1 MTMTWAELI
10 LATAAATVGVAILL
24 VGLRYAERRAFTHA
38 LSTEAIEE
46 GPVFLFENRT
56 LIDAT
61 PDAQAMISAH
71 VDHMDDL
78 DAVLHVLSPH
88 FPDLQTE
95 LAGEL
100 PDQIRIESATHD
112 QLWIDIRKH
121 SDKLRIA
128 VKATHRADKLSASD
142 LIANDVQLSELT
154 MLRNMTQHNPQLIW
168 QEDSDGR
175 LLWAN
180 QSYLKFCD
188 AVHRPQQP
196 DDAAAWPNTPLFPD
210 LHGNL
215 SARENNL
222 RRLSVTLPEKRA
234 EQWFDITSVKQ
245 GTGFLHFATDANA
258 IVRADHE
265 RRQFVQTLSKTFA
278 DLSIGLAIFNKRR
291 ELTMFNPA
299 LLDMTNLPVE
309 FLSRRPL
316 LDSVLDRL
324 RETRMMP
331 EPKNYA
337 NWREHFTA
345 LETAAKNGRYTETW
359 NLPEG
364 QTYRVTGRPHPDGAF
379 AFLFE
384 DISAEISLTRRFRT
398 DIETGQAVLDTLPD
412 AIAVFSSAGTMVMSN
427 AAYKSL
433 WGDPTEQGLSTHDL
447 PVAMRAWQTHCAPT
461 AIWAELRNFIQKL
474 GARVAWSDRVV
485 LDDGRQLRCH
495 ANPISGG
502 MTMVR
507 FAFAPPKS
515 QVIHKLTAPD
525 ETLLAARR

>member
-1 MTMTWAELI
+1 MAMTWADLI
-10 LATAAATVGVAILL
+10 LATAAATFGVAILL
-24 VGLRYAERRAFTHA
+24 IGLRYVDRRA
-38 LSTEAIEE
+38 STTVLGPDAVEQ
-46 GPVFLFENRT
+46 GPVFLFQDRT

-61 PDAQAMISAH
+61 PDAHAMIAPH
-71 VDHMDDL
+71 VGQMDDL
-78 DAVLHVLSPH
+78 DAVLHVLTPH
-88 FPDLQTE
+88 FPDLRHR
-95 LAGEL
+95 LAGIL
-100 PDQIRIESATHD
+100 PGQTRIDSAEKNPLWVEIDKHDDKTRIVVKGVSRANDLHATDQ
-112 QLWIDIRKH
+112 
-121 SDKLRIA
+121 
-128 VKATHRADKLSASD
+128 
-142 LIANDVQLSELT
+142 IANDIQLSELA
-154 MLRNMTQHNPQLIW
+154 MLRNMTLHNPQLIW

-180 QSYLKFCD
+180 QSYLKFYD
-188 AVHRPQQP
+188 ALHKPKSP
-196 DDAAAWPNTPLFPD
+196 DDTAAWPSAPLFPA
-210 LHGNL
+210 LAENL
-215 SARENNL
+215 STRENNV
-222 RRLSVTLPEKRA
+222 RRLSITLTNKRA

-245 GTGFLHFATDANA
+245 GDGFLHFATDANA

-324 RETRMMP
+324 RETRMLP

-337 NWREHFTA
+337 SWRDHFIA
-345 LETAAKNGRYTETW
+345 LEAAAKNGGYTETW

-384 DISAEISLTRRFRT
+384 DISAEMSLTRSFRT

-412 AIAVFSSAGTMVMSN
+412 AIAVFSTAGTMVVSN
-427 AAYKSL
+427 AAYRSL
-433 WGDPTEQGLSTHDL
+433 WGDPQDQDVAIPELSAAL
-447 PVAMRAWQTHCAPT
+447 REWQSRCSPT
-461 AIWAELRNFIQKL
+461 SVWSELRNYIHKL
-474 GARVAWSDRVV
+474 GPRRHWSDRVL
-485 LDDGRQLRCH
+485 LDDGRQLRCY

-507 FAFAPPKS
+507 FGFATPKS